1 MIFDVTIVTA
11 FGCQEP
17 CLFETANLINKYMC
31 SDCSIGWSL
40 SLSLPLSG
48 PFCSLRHN
56 SIEIRPFHNPLKAF
70 KFSSER
76 KSHTS
81 LTSKQKLAMT
91 KLSEEGM
98 LKAMIVQKL
107 GLMG

>member
-1 MIFDVTIVTA
+1 MD
-11 FGCQEP
+11 GCYV
-17 CLFETANLINKYMC
+17 CVCVC
-31 SDCSIGWSL
+31 SDCSIGRSL

-56 SIEIRPFHNPLKAF
+56 SIEIRPIHNPLKAF

-76 KSHTS
+76 KSYIS
-81 LTSKQKLAMT
+81 LTSKQKLAMS
-91 KLSEEGM
+91 KLSEEDM

-107 GLMG
+107 GLMGQRKSYRRKWKALL